1 LSVYPN
7 PTNGIFNV
15 TFGHSELVSESQTK
29 LDIYTVLGEKAL
41 TETLAPPL
49 KLQAIRGRSAQGGNL
64 INLTGQPNGVYLY
77 RVVSQHGELIGEGKV
92 LIQK

>member
-49 KLQAIRGRSAQGGNL
+49 KLQAIRGRSLRVAISLTLPGNPMGS
-64 INLTGQPNGVYLY
+64 IC
-77 RVVSQHGELIGEGKV
+77 IGLFRNTENS
-92 LIQK
+92 